1 MVPAGSVI
9 VNAELVVLTKTPCPA
24 DAVKAPVLTACQEVP
39 PPIYVLTLA
48 AVVFLLV
55 PPAP

>member
-9 VNAELVVLTKTPCPA
+9 VNAEDVVLTKTPCPA

-39 PPIYVLTLA
+39 PPI
-48 AVVFLLV
+48 
-55 PPAP
+55 